1 MTSRIANVTVDA
13 VDPFRLAV
21 FWKAALG
28 WVVVEQDETGV
39 SLAAPGTTMPAL
51 DIFKVPEAKTVKN
64 RLHLDLRADGSST
77 AAELDRL
84 MSLGATRLDV
94 GQGGDVTWVV
104 MADPE
109 GNEFCLLQRT
119 VQEVEAADPG

>member
-13 VDPFRLAV
+13 VDPFRLAD